1 MEGHV
6 IFNAVVYSV
15 VIAYI
20 LYINFAAYYNKTTN
34 ELNSIVKVFENWIFR
49 LVYLLFVGF
58 FALDL
63 FPWGGFTLAIL
74 LTIAFLNTN
83 MLVYKKRIDESFSN
97 QMDQYENFSQEQEQ
111 EQDEQGKK
119 ANCGPYAPNY
129 RLPFN
134 PSAYRPDDQ
143 VMASGFPDN
152 LPKDS
157 KYDGPYTQSG
167 VAYDFNMA

>member
-6 IFNAVVYSV
+6 IFNAFIYAA

-20 LYINFAAYYNKTTN
+20 LYINFAAYYNKTTVG
-34 ELNSIVKVFENWIFR
+34 LNKIVKVFENWIFR
-49 LVYLLFVGF
+49 LIYLIFVGF
-58 FALDL
+58 FSLDL

-83 MLVYKKRIDESFSN
+83 MLVYKKKIDETFQN
-97 QMDQYENFSQEQEQ
+97 QMNQYEHLTQQEENFE
-111 EQDEQGKK
+111 K
-119 ANCGPYAPNY
+119 AETPVKCGPYAPTY
-129 RLPFN
+129 RLPYN
-134 PSAYRPDDQ
+134 PSAYRPDEP
-143 VMASGFPDN
+143 ALGSGFPDK
-152 LPKDS
+152 LPNDS